1 MKHFFPCHFKDIC
14 KKSNYNWNSIFINFF
29 FSFVLTILFVSLP
42 FTENDFLSQSWDK
55 FYQKLATGAL
65 LSSIISINGIYMI
78 TLYTRIKSKY
88 NISGFSDDT
97 SKELKIILI
106 IELIKYAAIP
116 TLCVIPASGLLF
128 ISQNNKLH
136 PLMVFFQLLIYV
148 ISLLFFGYIEN
159 YFTPEDLDSEQQ
171 AYIENQEIKTQ
182 EVVRSV
188 SDSDNAE
195 MIKKARK
202 DKFKE

>member
-1 MKHFFPCHFKDIC
+1 MKRFFPCHFKDIC
-14 KKSNYNWNSIFINFF
+14 KKNNYNWNSIFINLF
-29 FSFVLTILFVSLP
+29 FSFVLTILFVTLP
-42 FTENDFLSQSWDK
+42 LTENDSLDQFWDK

-78 TLYTRIKSKY
+78 TLYSRIKSKY
-88 NISGFSDDT
+88 NISDFADNT
-97 SKELKIILI
+97 SKELKIMLI
-106 IELIKYAAIP
+106 IELIKYEAIP
-116 TLCVIPASGLLF
+116 TLCIIPASGLLF

-136 PLMVFFQLLIYV
+136 PLMVILQLLIYV
-148 ISLLFFGYIEN
+148 ISLFFIGYIEN
-159 YFTPEDLDSEQQ
+159 YFTPEDLESEQQ
-171 AYIENQEIKTQ
+171 SYLKKQEINTQ

-202 DKFKE
+202 NKLKE

>member
-1 MKHFFPCHFKDIC
+1 MKRFFPCHFKDIF
-14 KKSNYNWNSIFINFF
+14 KKNNYNWSSISINLI

-42 FTENDFLSQSWDK
+42 LTENDSLFQFCNK

-78 TLYTRIKSKY
+78 TLYTRIKSKH
-88 NISGFSDDT
+88 NISVFPDDT
-97 SKELKIILI
+97 SIELKTMLI
-106 IELIKYAAIP
+106 FELIKYEAIP
-116 TLCVIPASGLLF
+116 TLCIIPASGLLL

-136 PLMVFFQLLIYV
+136 PLMVFLQLLLYV
-148 ISLLFFGYIEN
+148 ISLFFIGYVEN

-171 AYIENQEIKTQ
+171 TYLKNQEKKTQ

-195 MIKKARK
+195 TIKKARR
-202 DKFKE
+202 DKIKE